1 MLSEDKGKWNASF
14 VNDEEKLENVSNM
27 SMECDNRKCV
37 DEQDSKKPKLNYA
50 ESLMHLFK
58 GNVGS
63 GEETSENISAIFS

>member
-14 VNDEEKLENVSNM
+14 VNDEEKLENVSNL
-27 SMECDNRKCV
+27 SVEFDNRRCE
-37 DEQDSKKPKLNYA
+37 DDANSKKPKLSYA

-63 GEETSENISAIFS
+63 GKGT